1 MPGDRHGEKTHH
13 ECKCSDC
20 NKITAM
26 AERLDAWKAAESLLL
41 RDGEG
46 RPRKWGGEGDDELVV
61 GPDNV
66 LLLSNWL
73 LYGPEEDN

>member
-1 MPGDRHGEKTHH
+1 MPEDRHPQEKTHH
-13 ECKCSDC
+13 DCKCSGCDR
-20 NKITAM
+20 ITAM
-26 AERLDAWKAAESLLL
+26 AERVDAWKTAESLLL
-41 RDGEG
+41 V
-46 RPRKWGGEGDDELVV
+46 RKWGGEGEDELVV